1 MKSIARFLILSFFVI
16 MLFSTPFDLIYAN
29 EVEQLDL
36 PKTTVNPGSIYY
48 SFKRLFEKGQEKLL
62 FSQQS
67 KKSFYESL
75 VKTRLSE
82 LNYVIDKK
90 ALSEVQRSSERFAY
104 QAGILT
110 EEVIKQNQINDKENL
125 IKEFDRYNKFLSSLR
140 DKYPANSSFW
150 MLVQHDI
157 NTLNILSNRLK

>member
-1 MKSIARFLILSFFVI
+1 MKLVARFLILPFFIVI
-16 MLFSTPFDLIYAN
+16 FFSTPFDLIYAN
-29 EVEQLDL
+29 ETEQLGL
-36 PKTTVNPGSIYY
+36 PETTVNPGSVYY

-62 FSQQS
+62 FFQQS

-75 VKTRLSE
+75 VKMRLSE

-104 QAGILT
+104 QAGILA
-110 EEVIKQNQINDKENL
+110 EEVIKQNQTNDKENL
-125 IKEFDRYNKFLSSLR
+125 IKEFDRYNKFLSNLR